1 VRKVRTASGAVAVQ
15 VVTRRGRQ
23 VERIEHVG
31 SAHTDAGLALLL
43 AAARE
48 RLSPGQ
54 GVLDLGDL
62 PVVPARMDDVA
73 DWTGE
78 PELPPQ
84 PATGG
89 RPVAVSAGGRVVGTS
104 ADLLWAVLTGAYA
117 RLGFDVLD
125 DDGFRAMVLARI
137 VEPTSKAEVVRVLDE
152 IGAPAVSLRTLFRSL
167 ARSQARNYREQL
179 SAAVWAHSVRT
190 SGTAALVLYDVTTL
204 HFERGD
210 EDELRKVGMSKEH
223 RVDPQ
228 VQVGLLVDP
237 GGFPLEVHLF
247 EGNKAET
254 TTLIPVLSTFAQRRG
269 VPDMVVVADA
279 GMLSAANLNAL
290 EDAGFGFIVGS
301 RITRAPYDLAGHFQR
316 HGNYFTDGQVLES
329 ARQMGTGKAA
339 RVRRVAC
346 QWKFKREQHDNKA
359 INAMI
364 ERAEKIADGRAPLKK
379 ARFLKVTD
387 ATTELDQVTIDRAR
401 QLAGL
406 KGYVTNLPASK
417 MDGGAVIAAYHDLWR
432 VEQSFRM
439 TKGDLRARPV
449 FHHQREAI
457 EAHLTVVFAALAVA
471 RHLQD
476 AAGTSIKKIVQAL
489 RTARSATIDINGQRL
504 TLDPSSTPTSPTPPA
519 TSSSG
524 SKQVTKRLARVRSGE
539 QVSASGYQMC
549 TVKSVPIIR
558 ANCYTS
564 ERRSFI
570 FTPAW
575 RA

>member
-1 VRKVRTASGAVAVQ
+1 MWSLRTWSWKSSGVVSRFVRRVRTASGAVAVQ

-23 VERIEHVG
+23 VERIDHVG
-31 SAHTDAGLALLL
+31 SAHTDAELALLL

-54 GVLDLGDL
+54 QVLDLGDL
-62 PVVPARMDDVA
+62 LVVPPRMDEVA

-78 PELPPQ
+78 PGLPLR
-84 PATGG
+84 PAAGG
-89 RPVAVSAGGRVVGTS
+89 RPAAVAAGGRVVGTS
-104 ADLLWAVLTGAYA
+104 ADLLWTVLASAYT
-117 RLGFDVLD
+117 RLGFDVLG

-167 ARSQARNYREQL
+167 ARSQDRDYRGQL
-179 SAAVWAHSVRT
+179 AAAAWAHSAGAG
-190 SGTAALVLYDVTTL
+190 GTPALVLYDVTTL
-204 HFERGD
+204 HFERGE

-254 TTLIPVLSTFAQRRG
+254 ATLIPVLNAFAQRHG
-269 VPDMVVVADA
+269 VRDMVVVADA

-290 EDAGFGFIVGS
+290 EDAGFSFIVGS
-301 RITRAPYDLAGHFQR
+301 RITKAPYDLAAHFER
-316 HGNYFTDGQVLES
+316 HGNHFTDGQILES
-329 ARQMGTGKAA
+329 ARQMGTGSAA
-339 RVRRVAC
+339 RVRRVVY

-379 ARFLKVTD
+379 ARFLKVTG
-387 ATTELDQVTIDRAR
+387 ATTELDQATIRRAR

-406 KGYVTNLPASK
+406 KGYVTNLPASS
-417 MDGGAVIAAYHDLWR
+417 MDGAAVITAYHDLWK

-449 FHHQREAI
+449 FHHQRDAI

-476 AAGTSIKKIVQAL
+476 TTGTSIKKIIQTL
-489 RTARSATIDINGQRL
+489 RTARSATIEINGQRL
-504 TLDPSSTPTSPTPPA
+504 TLDPELTDTA
-519 TSSSG
+519 REIL
-524 SKQVTKRLARVRSGE
+524 KRLETGH
-539 QVSASGYQMC
+539 
-549 TVKSVPIIR
+549 
-558 ANCYTS
+558 
-564 ERRSFI
+564 
-570 FTPAW
+570 
-575 RA
+575 